1 MAITKHTNTQPTVT
15 AMKIVKIDGEMGVQ
29 MFQYAL
35 YLKLRSTDADTALD
49 APRQWIAQQFAI
61 TNCAIATSKQID
73 DLKGSKMSQIKG
85 LLGLNK
91 AESKVI
97 TDTFGEFSREAL
109 NATEG
114 YYSGTWASHR
124 YFESVAQ
131 EVAEAFIAAPDSLGN
146 ANEIIDQITNCET
159 ETVAVHIHKPTSP
172 QNTCT
177 TDYYNWAIAN
187 IRTYIPDAKFFVFTD
202 EPQLVK
208 DRLLLPEGS
217 VFVSTKQLSEFQ
229 LLQTMLRASH
239 NIGANTLT
247 SWWAAWLNPNPDK
260 ITIVPKKWSNNG
272 TPKDLIPLF
281 WTAIPTT

>member
-1 MAITKHTNTQPTVT
+1 
-15 AMKIVKIDGEMGVQ
+15 MKIVKIDGEMGVQ

-35 YLKLRSTDADTALD
+35 YLQLRSADSNTALD
-49 APRQWIAQQFAI
+49 APRQWIAQQFAF
-61 TNCAIATSKQID
+61 TDFNSATSEQIES
-73 DLKGSKMSQIKG
+73 LKGSKMSHLKG
-85 LLGLNK
+85 LLGINK
-91 AESKVI
+91 GETKII

-114 YYSGTWASHR
+114 YYNGSWTSHR
-124 YFESVAQ
+124 YFEPVADD
-131 EVAEAFIAAPDSLGN
+131 VAKAFIAPIERVNND
-146 ANEIIDQITNCET
+146 IIEQIINTET

-187 IRTYIPDAKFFVFTD
+187 IRTYIPDARFFVFTD
-202 EPQLVK
+202 EAELVK
-208 DRLLLPEGS
+208 DRLLLPENS
-217 VFVSTKQLSEFQ
+217 VFVNTKHLSDYE

-239 NIGANTLT
+239 NIAANTLT

-260 ITIVPKKWSNNG
+260 ITIVPKKWSNGEN
-272 TPKDLIPLF
+272 PKHLIPIY